1 MAGGF
6 PVVPSLLAFGPRKLK
21 NEGSATNSDTE
32 ASAEMLNLWKWQ
44 IAGLGMAVAKAWVVV
59 ASDGSWI
66 ADGAVWNP
74 TGDVSLKPTTAQT
87 ATGIYTVEWA
97 TQYVDEE
104 GTNRAITLYGGV
116 ACPQS
121 TTANLVAV
129 ANIVNTTCTVKI
141 TTANT
146 GAAAD
151 AKFLLFVI

>member
-1 MAGGF
+1 
-6 PVVPSLLAFGPRKLK
+6 
-21 NEGSATNSDTE
+21 
-32 ASAEMLNLWKWQ
+32 
-44 IAGLGMAVAKAWVVV
+44 MAVAKAWVVV